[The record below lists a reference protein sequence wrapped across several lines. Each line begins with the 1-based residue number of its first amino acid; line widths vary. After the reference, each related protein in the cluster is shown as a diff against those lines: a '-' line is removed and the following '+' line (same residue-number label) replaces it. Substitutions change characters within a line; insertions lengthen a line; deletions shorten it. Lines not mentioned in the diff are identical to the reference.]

1 MQLKLAGNFRLKM
14 VKIEQN
20 VSLRVLRARYYEFV
34 VDLKRFSMYTKSIKT
49 DLLTPEN
56 KTIRFLKC
64 LES

>member
-20 VSLRVLRARYYEFV
+20 VSLRVLRARFVLYYEFV

-49 DLLTPEN
+49 DLLIP
-56 KTIRFLKC
+56 LKIKR
-64 LES
+64 LDS